1 MDETV
6 VGKVEVGETGVALTV
21 AVVDWGKAEEVHIR
35 LRVEGPGFGFLCDF
49 EDPGQIADL
58 FTLARVARKEIV
70 RARYDVLS
78 IEPPPLFPARGGD

>member
-1 MDETV
+1 MNETV
-6 VGKVEVGETGVALTV
+6 VGKIGVGDGAVALTI
-21 AVVDWGKAEEVHIR
+21 AVVDWGKPEEVHIR
-35 LRVEGPGFGFLCDF
+35 LRVEGAGFGFLCDF